1 MRRFVKEV
9 NLKANNPLIALP
21 YGKFFLS
28 EAPEKKKYLN
38 EIEISKHY
46 LQTLR
51 KEVMMSNK

>member
-1 MRRFVKEV
+1 MIKMRRFVKEV

-28 EAPEKKKYLN
+28 EAPEKKKYMN

-46 LQTLR
+46 L
-51 KEVMMSNK
+51 